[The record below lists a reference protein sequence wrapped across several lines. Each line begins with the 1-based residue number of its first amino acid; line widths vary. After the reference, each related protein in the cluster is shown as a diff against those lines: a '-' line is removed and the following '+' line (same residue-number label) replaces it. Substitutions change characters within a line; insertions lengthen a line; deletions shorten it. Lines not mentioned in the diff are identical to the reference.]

1 MALSS
6 TSIHL
11 SWEGLLSQ
19 QELIT
24 HYKLYYSSAE
34 DSDEPGETDVNVVE
48 NHYTIKGLLKFH
60 KYRFRVVAFSLNG
73 PGRSSEE
80 VICHTFS
87 DGKDLNA

>member
-11 SWEGLLSQ
+11 SWEGLLSR

-24 HYKLYYSSAE
+24 HYKLVYSSAE
-34 DSDEPGETDVNVVE
+34 DSNDEPGETDVNVVE

-60 KYRFRVVAFSLNG
+60 KYRLRVVAFSQNG

-80 VICHTFS
+80 EICQTFS
-87 DGKDLNA
+87 DGND